1 VAPGA
6 PELAARVH
14 SGMTERERLLDE
26 LRPGAFAI
34 AYRMLGSVSEAEDVV
49 QEALLRV
56 HRALDAGEQIA
67 SPRAFVATVTTR
79 LAINELRSARARR
92 ESYVGEW
99 LPEPIITEGHDD
111 PARHAETADSL
122 SLAMLVLLESLSPEQ
137 RAVLL
142 LHDVFAYGYPEIAA
156 IVGKSEDNVRQLA
169 TRARRHVEQRRPRFQ
184 TTREQVE
191 ELARR
196 FFAAAEQGDL
206 AGLEALLAHDVKLTA
221 DGGGKVPALARS
233 LRGRG
238 RVARTLINGIRAAA
252 SLPGVSLRPVEVNGG
267 PGALWLDGQRLIGVL
282 ALDIAGGQIRSISS
296 IVNPD
301 KLTHLGPIADFR
313 SLLDRWRARSSN
325 VRREP
330 TAAARQQ
337 GPPGQPDESD

>member
-1 VAPGA
+1 
-6 PELAARVH
+6 
-14 SGMTERERLLDE
+14 LLDE
-26 LRPGAFAI
+26 LRPASFAI

-56 HRALDAGEQIA
+56 HQSLDAGEEIV

-92 ESYVGEW
+92 EVYVGEW
-99 LPEPIITEGHDD
+99 LPEPIVTDAASD
-111 PARHAETADSL
+111 PAEHAETADSL

-142 LHDVFAYGYPEIAA
+142 LHDVFGYAYPEITQ
-156 IVGKSEDNVRQLA
+156 IVGKSEGNVRQLA
-169 TRARRHVEQRRPRFQ
+169 TRARQPVKARRPRFT
-184 TTREQVE
+184 TTREQQH

-206 AGLEALLAHDVKLTA
+206 AGLEALLAHDVQLTG

-233 LRGRG
+233 LVGRS
-238 RVARTLINGIRAAA
+238 RVARTVITWLRLAAKYPQVSRRA
-252 SLPGVSLRPVEVNGG
+252 VEVNGG
-267 PGALWLDGQRLIGVL
+267 PGAIFLDGQERLL
-282 ALDIAGGQIRSISS
+282 AVWAIDVVDGQVAGIRS

-301 KLTHLGPIADFR
+301 KLAHLGPVGD
-313 SLLDRWRARSSN
+313 ARSIL
-325 VRREP
+325 P
-330 TAAARQQ
+330 
-337 GPPGQPDESD
+337 GPR

>member
-6 PELAARVH
+6 PELAAGVRSV
-14 SGMTERERLLDE
+14 MTDRERLLDD
-26 LRPGAFAI
+26 LRPVAFAI

-56 HRALDAGEQIA
+56 DQALDAGEQIA

-92 ESYVGEW
+92 ERYVGEW
-99 LPEPIITEGHDD
+99 LPEPIITDGDDD

-142 LHDVFAYGYPEIAA
+142 LHDVFDYEYPEIAA
-156 IVGKSEDNVRQLA
+156 IVGKSEDNARQLA
-169 TRARRHVEQRRPRFQ
+169 TRARRHVKQRRPRFR
-184 TTREQVE
+184 TTREQRD

-196 FFAAAEQGDL
+196 FFAAAEHGDL
-206 AGLEALLAHDVKLTA
+206 AGLEALLAHDVELTG
-221 DGGGKVPALARS
+221 DGGGKVPALART
-233 LRGRG
+233 LRGRN
-238 RVARTLINGIRAAA
+238 RVARTLINGIRQATAR
-252 SLPGVSLRPVEVNGG
+252 LPGISLRPVEVNGG
-267 PGALWLDGQRLIGVL
+267 PGALILDGQQRLIGVW
-282 ALDIAGGQIRSISS
+282 ALDIADGQITSISA

-301 KLTHLGPIADFR
+301 KLTHLGPVADLR
-313 SLLDRWRARSSN
+313 SLLRSAR
-325 VRREP
+325 
-330 TAAARQQ
+330 
-337 GPPGQPDESD
+337 